1 MKAISR
7 NCRGL
12 GGENKVEAIKNI
24 IKSERPDIL
33 LLQETKMSD
42 VEVLALSQHFWN
54 SSQGFSISSIGA
66 SRGIASFF
74 ASKYEIKTMK
84 ENQDWLLT

>member
-1 MKAISR
+1 MKVVSW

-24 IKSERPDIL
+24 IKYERPDIM

-42 VEVLALSQHFWN
+42 VEVLVLS
-54 SSQGFSISSIGA
+54 
-66 SRGIASFF
+66 
-74 ASKYEIKTMK
+74 
-84 ENQDWLLT
+84 